1 MYDEPLLSENLV
13 SEGGAIEDFNND
25 SNVDANDRTSQDL
38 NKSKKEEDEENNL
51 KSGRLIVRWGLVFT
65 FFR

>member
-1 MYDEPLLSENLV
+1 MYEEPLLSENLV
-13 SEGGAIEDFNND
+13 AEGGGIEDFNND

-38 NKSKKEEDEENNL
+38 NKSKAEEDEEY
-51 KSGRLIVRWGLVFT
+51 KMRSKKLILRWGLVFT

>member
-13 SEGGAIEDFNND
+13 AEGGGIEDINND
-25 SNVDANDRTSQDL
+25 SNVDALDRTSQDL
-38 NKSKKEEDEENNL
+38 NKSKAEEDEEYKL
-51 KSGRLIVRWGLVFT
+51 RSKKLILRWGLVFT